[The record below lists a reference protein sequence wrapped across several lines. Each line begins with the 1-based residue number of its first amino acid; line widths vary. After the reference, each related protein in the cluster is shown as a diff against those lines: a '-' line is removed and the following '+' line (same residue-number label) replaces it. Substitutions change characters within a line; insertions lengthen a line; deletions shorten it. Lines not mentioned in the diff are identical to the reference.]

1 MEQEIWNLSILLK
14 KIPREGVFGNNQ
26 TCPKKWKIISSHK
39 ILEKSN
45 EQILFVFFFIFRPK
59 NVPSLNPVSL
69 TNFLMPGS
77 SGNFRNTLWT
87 YLQKT
92 EDV

>member
-1 MEQEIWNLSILLK
+1 MKFVNFAQENSERGSL
-14 KIPREGVFGNNQ
+14 G
-26 TCPKKWKIISSHK
+26 IIK
-39 ILEKSN
+39 LVQKNEKSYHHIKFWKN
-45 EQILFVFFFIFRPK
+45 RMNKFRLFFFFFIFRPK

-87 YLQKT
+87 YL
-92 EDV
+92 